1 VARAHLL
8 PILALAAFSLVH
20 PAPAA
25 RAQEREL
32 LPAPKV
38 VIDDD
43 GKQDA
48 PKKEEVKKDEPK
60 KDEVKKEEPKK
71 DEAKKEDAKADE
83 SKGWDVPVLQA
94 KKAARD
100 TVKTTAD
107 EAKKNNDTA
116 ITYAKTAGD
125 NAWMLTASALVMLMV
140 PGLALFYGGMVRKKN
155 VLATM
160 MQSYAAL
167 SVVGLYWVAFGYSL
181 AFGQSAIT
189 VNFFG
194 VTDGGLVGWNSDLV
208 FLHGIKSDAL
218 LPGYN
223 IPVYTH
229 VMFQGMFAIITP
241 ALISGALAERIRFWP
256 FCLFM
261 IIWVT
266 FVYCPLA
273 HMVWAFD
280 WFYTMPADP
289 TKDIGASAIGLL
301 GKMGAL
307 DFAGGTVVHI
317 AAGTAG
323 LAAALVLRKRVGYPG
338 HTIQPNSMVLTLIG
352 AGLLWFGWFGFNGG
366 SSTNST
372 GLSASAFAATQ
383 AAAAGAG
390 LSWILVEWLAKGKPT
405 ALGLASGIVA
415 GLVAVTPASGFVT
428 IWGGAAIGLI
438 AGVVC
443 YCAVMLKSTF
453 KYDDSLDAFGVHAI
467 GGFLGAVLTGLFCYA
482 AINSAGADGYF
493 AIKGKRSKAEELKVQ
508 FPDYATLFEIDD
520 LTKKGDALKADIDKA
535 GIDAENAKLDID
547 AAKGEIEG
555 IKADLEKVKADK
567 KEADAKT
574 EALAEAEKKLKA
586 AKEALEAAEKKQK
599 DAEADVKKNDEALA
613 KVNEGHKKSDATKRL
628 EELDK
633 LIKEKDEPLTKA
645 KTEREDAVT
654 AMTGAA
660 DAARKAADKGGKD
673 SETAA
678 KAFEEAKKKK
688 EEKDKEYQKVA
699 AEVNGLKAEQK
710 KLTDGKAD
718 LKKIEDD
725 LTDLYAKD
733 KGPLSQFGI
742 QLKAALFATFF
753 AFGLSLLLALFTQ
766 VVTGGNFTTTKAK
779 ESEGLDLTEHGEIGF
794 DLSVGYDSIPTH
806 GSAEP
811 KAAKVPP
818 GMKRFDVVVE
828 GVENGGL
835 MKAWS
840 ELCQPSEGPIDADF
854 QAVYPYVTTVQGN
867 RFRLRGGDPAKL
879 SAHIQ
884 KLFSKKLGKTL
895 KVRIEE

>member
-1 VARAHLL
+1 VARVHFL
-8 PILALAAFSLVH
+8 PILAAFCLAAS
-20 PAPAA
+20 APAA

-38 VIDDD
+38 VIGDD
-43 GKQDA
+43 GKAAAVKDDDVKKDE

-60 KDEVKKEEPKK
+60 KEEL
-71 DEAKKEDAKADE
+71 KADE
-83 SKGWDVPVLQA
+83 SKGWDLPVLQA

-100 TVKTTAD
+100 SVKSSAD

-116 ITYAKTAGD
+116 IAYAKTAGD

-189 VNFFG
+189 VNLFG

-208 FLHGIKSDAL
+208 FLHGIRSDAL

-261 IIWVT
+261 ILWVT

-390 LSWILVEWLAKGKPT
+390 LSWILVEWLSKGKST

-428 IWGGAAIGLI
+428 IWGGACIGLI

-443 YCAVMLKSTF
+443 YCAVMLKSAF
-453 KYDDSLDAFGVHAI
+453 KYDDSLDAFGVHAV

-493 AIKGKRSKAEELKVQ
+493 AIKGKQSRVEEFRKK
-508 FPDYATLFEIDD
+508 FPDAATLFAIDD
-520 LTKKGDALKADIDKA
+520 LKKQIADASTKKDNADNDV
-535 GIDAENAKLDID
+535 ENLT
-547 AAKGEIEG
+547 IE
-555 IKADLEKVKADK
+555 
-567 KEADAKT
+567 
-574 EALAEAEKKLKA
+574 
-586 AKEALEAAEKKQK
+586 LEAASADLSKAKADMKDVAEKET
-599 DAEADVKKNDEALA
+599 D
-613 KVNEGHKKSDATKRL
+613 
-628 EELDK
+628 
-633 LIKEKDEPLTKA
+633 LTKA
-645 KTEREDAVT
+645 KDKLEKAKKKQGELEADLKKKNEELAKVKEGYEPSANAKRLDELDGLIGDNGTKTEEAKTAKDERDDAVT
-654 AMTGAA
+654 AMNSAA
-660 DAARKAADKGGKD
+660 EAARKAAVKGG
-673 SETAA
+673 SEADATR
-678 KAFEEAKKKK
+678 KKFDEAKREKEKKDDAYK
-688 EEKDKEYQKVA
+688 TVA
-699 AEVNGLKAEQK
+699 GEVNKLKAELK
-710 KLTDGKAD
+710 ELNDAKTD
-718 LKKIEDD
+718 LKKLEDD
-725 LTDLYAKD
+725 LTDLYVKD
-733 KGPLSQFGI
+733 KGPLTQFGI

-840 ELCQPSEGPIDADF
+840 ELCQPSEAPIDADF

-884 KLFSKKLGKTL
+884 KLFSKKLGKPL